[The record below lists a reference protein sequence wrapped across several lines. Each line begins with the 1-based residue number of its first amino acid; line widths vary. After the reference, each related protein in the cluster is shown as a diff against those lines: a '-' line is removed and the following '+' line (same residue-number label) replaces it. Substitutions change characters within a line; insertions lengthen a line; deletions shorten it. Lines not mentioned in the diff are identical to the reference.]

1 MSEVSLKEINK
12 IAIPAIFAGISE
24 PLISLGDA
32 AILGQLPD
40 KVEVMSGV
48 ANATAF
54 YLTIVWVL
62 AQMKSA
68 ISSMVSRFL
77 GKDDLDEL
85 RHLVPQTILMSF
97 FLGCVFMVITIPGIE
112 WLMGELYGLDGDAL
126 SYSVSYYKTR
136 AIGFPFVLAA
146 FTIFGVFRGLQN
158 TWWPMVISLSCGIIN
173 LILDYVLVLGFDGV
187 YAGMGSD
194 GAAWA
199 SLMVQV
205 LMFIAAIVLL
215 RIKTPFRWELGRKLD
230 FHLKELSSLAGN
242 LILRT
247 IALNFTILLCHRYAT
262 SYSNAHNA
270 AHSIA
275 YNIWIFAAFFIDGY
289 SNAANAI
296 GGKLKGAKDFVK
308 MQSLMQ
314 KILKFNIGIAVG
326 LSLVLSLFY
335 FRIGPF
341 FNDNPDVVR
350 LFESV
355 FWVMLLLLPIN
366 AVAFSMDGLF
376 KGFGEGR
383 FLRNVLFVASFA
395 VFAPLLLVSDSF
407 ELKLY
412 SVWIALA
419 GWMLIRAIMPYIR
432 YHKMLRNHS

>member
-32 AILGQLPD
+32 AVLGQLPD

-77 GKDDLDEL
+77 GKDDLNEL

-97 FLGCVFMVITIPGIE
+97 FLGCVFMVMTTPGIE
-112 WLMGELYGLDGDAL
+112 WLMGKLYGLDGDAL
-126 SYSVSYYKTR
+126 RYSVSYYKIR

-158 TWWPMVISLSCGIIN
+158 TFWPMVISLSCGIIN
-173 LILDYVLVLGFDGV
+173 IILDYILVLGVDGV
-187 YAGMGSD
+187 YSGMGSD

-199 SLMVQV
+199 SLSVQV
-205 LMFIAAIVLL
+205 IMFIAALVLHKT
-215 RIKTPFRWELGRKLD
+215 KTPFRWELGRKLD

-326 LSLVLSLFY
+326 LSMILLLLY
-335 FRIGPF
+335 NQIGPF
-341 FNDNPDVVR
+341 FNDDPDVVR
-350 LFESV
+350 LFESI
-355 FWVMLLLLPIN
+355 FWIMLLLLPIN
-366 AVAFSMDGLF
+366 SVAFSMDGLF
-376 KGFGEGR
+376 KGFGEGK
-383 FLRNVLFVASFA
+383 FLRNVLFIASFI
-395 VFAPLLLVSDSF
+395 VFAPLLMVSDSF
-407 ELKLY
+407 ELELN

-419 GWMLIRAIMPYIR
+419 GWMIVRAILPYLS
-432 YHKMLRNHS
+432 YLNMLKSNT

>member
-1 MSEVSLKEINK
+1 MSEVSLKEINR

-40 KVEVMSGV
+40 KVEIMSGI

-77 GKDDLDEL
+77 GKDNLDEL

-97 FLGCVFMVITIPGIE
+97 ILGCVFMIITLPGIE
-112 WLMGELYGLDGDAL
+112 WLMGELYGLDGNAL
-126 SYSVSYYKTR
+126 DYSVSYYKIR

-173 LILDYVLVLGFDGV
+173 LILDYILVLGVDGV

-199 SLMVQV
+199 SLAVQV
-205 LMFIAAIVLL
+205 LMFIAALILL
-215 RIKTPFRWELGRKLD
+215 KIKTPFRWELGRKLD

-335 FRIGPF
+335 YRIGPF

-376 KGFGEGR
+376 KGFGEGK

-419 GWMLIRAIMPYIR
+419 GWMLVRAIMPYIR
-432 YHKMLRNHS
+432 YHRMLHKHS

>member
-1 MSEVSLKEINK
+1 MSEVGLKEINK

-77 GKDDLDEL
+77 GQDEL
-85 RHLVPQTILMSF
+85 NKLSFLVPQTIVMSF
-97 FLGCVFMVITIPGIE
+97 VLGCLFLLVTSPGIE
-112 WLMGELYGLDGDAL
+112 WLMGELYGLEGDAL
-126 SYSVSYYKTR
+126 KYSTSYYKIR
-136 AIGFPFVLAA
+136 AFGFPFVLAA

-158 TWWPMVISLSCGIIN
+158 TFWPMVVSLSCGIIN
-173 LILDYVLVLGFDGV
+173 LILDYVLVLGVDGI
-187 YAGMGSD
+187 YEGIGSD

-199 SLMVQV
+199 SLLVQM
-205 LMFIAAIVLL
+205 LMFVAALVLL
-215 RIKTPFRWELGRKLD
+215 RKKTPFRWQIGGKLD
-230 FHLKELSSLAGN
+230 HHLRELSSLAGN
-242 LILRT
+242 LVLRT

-296 GGKLKGAKDFVK
+296 GGKLKGAKDYIK

-314 KILKFNIGIAVG
+314 QILKFNIGIAVG
-326 LSLVLSLFY
+326 LSLILLLLY
-335 FRIGPF
+335 HQIGPF
-341 FNDNPDVVR
+341 FNDDPDVVR

-355 FWVMLLLLPIN
+355 FWIMLLLLPVN

-376 KGFGEGR
+376 KGFGEGK
-383 FLRNVLFVASFA
+383 FLRNVLFIASFI
-395 VFAPLLLVSDSF
+395 VFAPLLIVSDSF
-407 ELKLY
+407 ELELY

-419 GWMLIRAIMPYIR
+419 GWMIVRAILPYLR
-432 YHKMLRNHS
+432 YLNMLKSNN

>member
-1 MSEVSLKEINK
+1 MSEVGLKEINK

-77 GKDDLDEL
+77 GQDEL
-85 RHLVPQTILMSF
+85 NKLSFLVPQTIVMSF
-97 FLGCVFMVITIPGIE
+97 VLGCLFLLVTSPGIE
-112 WLMGELYGLDGDAL
+112 WLMGELYGLEGDAL
-126 SYSVSYYKTR
+126 KYSTSYYKIR
-136 AIGFPFVLAA
+136 AFGFPFVLAA

-158 TWWPMVISLSCGIIN
+158 TFWPMVVSLSCGIVN
-173 LILDYVLVLGFDGV
+173 LVLDYVLVLGVDGV
-187 YAGMGSD
+187 YEGMGSD

-199 SLMVQV
+199 SLSVQV
-205 LMFIAAIVLL
+205 LMFIAALVLL
-215 RIKTPFRWELGRKLD
+215 RKKTPFRWQIGRKLD
-230 FHLKELSSLAGN
+230 YHLRELSSLAGN
-242 LILRT
+242 LVLRT

-296 GGKLKGAKDFVK
+296 GGKLKGARDYIK

-314 KILKFNIGIAVG
+314 QILKFNIGIAAG
-326 LSLVLSLFY
+326 LSLILLLLY
-335 FRIGPF
+335 YQIGPF
-341 FNDNPDVVR
+341 FNDDPDVVR
-350 LFESV
+350 LFESI
-355 FWVMLLLLPIN
+355 FWIMLLLLPVN

-376 KGFGEGR
+376 KGFGEGK
-383 FLRNVLFVASFA
+383 FLRNVLFIASFI
-395 VFAPLLLVSDSF
+395 VFAPLLMVSDSF
-407 ELKLY
+407 ELELY

-419 GWMLIRAIMPYIR
+419 GWMIVRAILPYIR
-432 YHKMLRNHS
+432 YHRILDKQ